1 MTIIKI
7 NAEHEYE
14 VESGINWNKR
24 LSELSQ
30 GRDFRVL
37 TPPSIAAAVSKEVS
51 GSKLIVTPEGESQKS
66 FAFLEE
72 LLEKLARENLSRD
85 SLLIGIG
92 GGATTDL
99 TGFAAAVFMRG
110 IDWIAIPTSV
120 AGMVDA
126 AIGGKTGINLAHGK
140 NLVGAFHSPI
150 KVLVDFDWIES
161 LPQRDIKAGLAESVK
176 CGFIADPE
184 ILNLVERNYSK
195 NLAEII
201 ERSISV
207 KAKVVSSDFKE
218 SGEREILNYGHTLG
232 HAIESESNFSL
243 KHGEA
248 IAIGMHFAA
257 ALSAKIE
264 GLNIDIFDRHKEI
277 LKKLDLPI
285 HYKSGAWEKL
295 YSFMLNDKKRKG
307 TEVRFVSL
315 KSIGQCG
322 RISIPE
328 SILREVYINQIGLES

>member
-24 LSELSQ
+24 LSELSK

-37 TPPSIAAAVSKEVS
+37 TPPSIAAAVSKGVS

-66 FAFLEE
+66 FTFLEE

-150 KVLVDFDWIES
+150 RVLVDFNWIES

-257 ALSAKIE
+257 ALSVKIE

>member
-1 MTIIKI
+1 MTSIKI
-7 NAEHEYE
+7 NAEHEYV

-24 LSELSQ
+24 LAELSQ

-37 TPPSIAAAVSKEVS
+37 TPPSIADVVSNEIS
-51 GSKLIVTPEGESQKS
+51 SSKLIVTPEGESQKS
-66 FAFLEE
+66 FTYLVEV
-72 LLEKLARENLSRD
+72 LEKLARENLSRD

-140 NLVGAFHSPI
+140 NLVGSFHSPI
-150 KVLVDFDWIES
+150 SVLVDFDWIES
-161 LPQRDIKAGLAESVK
+161 LPQRDINAGLAESVK

-184 ILNLVERNYSK
+184 ILNLVEANYSK

-218 SGEREILNYGHTLG
+218 SGERETLNYGHTLG

-257 ALSAKIE
+257 ALSVKIE
-264 GLNIDIFDRHKEI
+264 GLNIEIFDRHKEI
-277 LKKLDLPI
+277 LKRLDLPI
-285 HYKSGAWEKL
+285 HYKSGAWERL

-307 TEVRFVSL
+307 AEVRFVSL
-315 KSIGQCG
+315 KNIGKCG

-328 SILREVYINQIGLES
+328 SILREVYANQIGLDS

>member
-7 NAEHEYE
+7 NAEHEYD
-14 VESGINWNKR
+14 VESGTNWSKR
-24 LSELSQ
+24 LAELSQ

-37 TPPSIAAAVSKEVS
+37 TPPSIAAVVSKEVS
-51 GSKLIVTPEGESQKS
+51 SSKLIVTPEGESQKS
-66 FAFLEE
+66 FSFLEE
-72 LLEKLARENLSRD
+72 LLERLAGDNLSRD

-99 TGFAAAVFMRG
+99 TGFAAAVFLRG
-110 IDWIAIPTSV
+110 VDWIAIPTSV

-184 ILNLVERNYSK
+184 ILNLVEINYSK

-207 KAKVVSSDFKE
+207 KARVVSSDFKE

-248 IAIGMHFAA
+248 IAIGMHYAA
-257 ALSAKIE
+257 ALSVKIE
-264 GLNIDIFDRHKEI
+264 GLHMDIFDRHKEI
-277 LKKLDLPI
+277 LKRLDLPI

-307 TEVRFVSL
+307 AEVRFVSL
-315 KSIGQCG
+315 KNIGQCG

-328 SILREVYINQIGLES
+328 SILREVYANKIGLDS